1 MDSTRYDVHFI
12 WLHCIVWHSN
22 NVSIRLACCCILF
35 YYVYMCVHVRLVPR
49 SQHTQFKTYLSI
61 CEWCVCDLI
70 GRKRKKMSI
79 TNFPF
84 HLFASFTLLISFC
97 LYTNKHID
105 ARTNSRTMRIWC
117 VFEIH
122 WSFWMFFF
130 SPCVEYLYIFR
141 SMFLLLFPLIFQCA
155 FFPFCSTLEV
165 YSFSLTTKSNT
176 KHT

>member
-1 MDSTRYDVHFI
+1 MTFKQCVNSTCLLLYSILLCVYVCPCTVGSSFTT
-12 WLHCIVWHSN
+12 HSIQN
-22 NVSIRLACCCILF
+22 IF
-35 YYVYMCVHVRLVPR
+35 E
-49 SQHTQFKTYLSI
+49 YL
-61 CEWCVCDLI
+61 WVVCVCDSI

-84 HLFASFTLLISFC
+84 HLFASFTLFTLLISFC

-105 ARTNSRTMRIWC
+105 ARTNSRTMRIWV

-130 SPCVEYLYIFR
+130 SSCVEYLYIFR
-141 SMFLLLFPLIFQCA
+141 SMFFLLFPLIFQCA